1 MTTTT
6 KFIQI
11 DWDGPYSFEDAKAL
25 RDDFTDYGIYQI
37 YGTHPVYGND
47 VLLYIGKAYARP
59 FGVRLSE
66 ERWGTE
72 YETLDTQNIRVHV
85 GRLAAAKTPEDDVWE
100 DEVELAEKLLIHVHS
115 PAYNSSN
122 IGTIPDARCA
132 ELHIL
137 NWGNH
142 RSLLP
147 EVSGA
152 RWTNTKSHALNENG
166 YFLYGDDRRESSE
179 I

>member
-1 MTTTT
+1 MTATT

-11 DWDGPYSFEDAKAL
+11 EWDGPYTYEEAKKVCK
-25 RDDFTDYGIYQI
+25 DPTDRGIYQI

-66 ERWGTE
+66 EIWDSVG
-72 YETLDTQNIRVHV
+72 QNISVHL
-85 GRLAAAKTPEDDVWE
+85 GRLGAAKNSENATITDEVWE
-100 DEVELAEKLLIHVHS
+100 VEVELAEKLLIHVHF
-115 PAYNSSN
+115 PACNSSN
-122 IGTIPDARCA
+122 IASIPDARCA
-132 ELHIL
+132 DLHIL
-137 NWGNH
+137 NWGKY

-152 RWTNTKSHALNENG
+152 RWTNTKIQAMSGNG
-166 YFLYGDDRRESSE
+166 YFTYGDDRRESSQT
-179 I
+179 